1 MAYKILNGHVILDPQ
16 MLPKINSKRPFR
28 ECNSVKVGPQNQLI
42 EQKSKLDV
50 TENTFFYHT
59 PKLWNSSVTPLQ
71 ANAPSIDAFK
81 RHFKC

>member
-1 MAYKILNGHVILDPQ
+1 
-16 MLPKINSKRPFR
+16 MLPKVNSERPFR

-42 EQKSKLDV
+42 EQKSKKDV
-50 TENTFFYHT
+50 TENTFFYAT
-59 PKLWNSSVTPLQ
+59 PKLWNSSVTSLQ